1 MKKYF
6 LPRDKYGRYLV
17 IKSFSEKLP
26 TYATKYG
33 ITKAQMDDMKDSY
46 LYIKYLMDGEVSADQ
61 LSQAITKCY
70 HYFVDGADGKVS
82 GLPAYVAPSPIPV
95 VIPDPGIYNRMIG
108 IVNQIKN
115 HTSYNSADGEDMGIE
130 GAESMAKKADELQP
144 LLTGKI
150 NGDHVEVY
158 ATKGQTQGFEVWV
171 DRGTGTFAFLGF
183 ATSGTFVDAAALP
196 DVSQLWRYQARYH
209 QHNAVVGQWS
219 DILSIK
225 AVSSH

>member
-6 LPRDKYGRYLV
+6 LPKDKYGRFLV
-17 IKSFSEKLP
+17 LKSFAEKLP
-26 TYATKYG
+26 SYAAKYG
-33 ITKAQMDDMKDSY
+33 ITKAQTDDMKDSY
-46 LYIKYLMDGEVSADQ
+46 LYVKYLLDSEQNVDQ

-70 HYFVDGADGKVS
+70 RYFVDGADGKVG
-82 GLPAYVAPSPIPV
+82 GLPAYVVPNPIPV
-95 VIPDPGIYNRMIG
+95 VIPDPGIYTRMIG

-115 HTSYNSADGEDMGIE
+115 HTSYNDADGEDMGIE
-130 GAESMAKKADELQP
+130 GAETMAKKADALQP
-144 LLTGKI
+144 VLTGKI

-171 DRGTGTFAFLGF
+171 DRGDGKFAFLGF
-183 ATSGTFVDAAALP
+183 ATSGTFVDHEALP

-209 QHNAVVGQWS
+209 QHNVVVGQWS

-225 AVSSH
+225 AVSKH